1 LNGFSSS
8 LPLDVQIKALQEIP
22 CFRDVHIYR
31 PGYAIE
37 YDYFDPTQLKH
48 SLETKIV
55 KNLFFAGQI
64 NGTTGYEEAAGQGL
78 IAGINAH
85 QSCQNSKPFILQR
98 DDAYIGVLIDDL
110 VTKGVDEP
118 YRMFTSRAEHRILL
132 RQDNADTRLTPMGFQ
147 LGLASSERFQLF
159 LKKKQEVDDLIG
171 FCEGYSIKA
180 KYINDALMG
189 LDTAPLKQGLRLI
202 DLIGRPQLDFENL
215 KPHIPALKE
224 KLESI
229 QNRSE
234 EIVESAE
241 IHIKYKG
248 YIERER
254 GIAEKIHRLDTIR
267 IAEKFDYDSL
277 QSLSIEARQ
286 KLNRIQ
292 PETIGQASRIPGIS
306 PNDINVLLVLLGR

>member
-1 LNGFSSS
+1 M
-8 LPLDVQIKALQEIP
+8 
-22 CFRDVHIYR
+22 
-31 PGYAIE
+31 
-37 YDYFDPTQLKH
+37 
-48 SLETKIV
+48 
-55 KNLFFAGQI
+55 
-64 NGTTGYEEAAGQGL
+64 
-78 IAGINAH
+78 
-85 QSCQNSKPFILQR
+85 ILQR

-132 RQDNADTRLTPMGFQ
+132 RQDNADTRLTPMGYQ
-147 LGLASSERFQLF
+147 LGLATSDRYNLF

-171 FCEGYSIKA
+171 FCENYSIKP
-180 KYINDALMG
+180 KYINEAL
-189 LDTAPLKQGLRLI
+189 LEFDTAPLKQGLRLI
-202 DLIGRPQLDFENL
+202 DLIGRPQLDFEKL
-215 KPHIPALKE
+215 QPHISALKE
-224 KLESI
+224 KIESI
-229 QNRSE
+229 RNMRD

-267 IAEKFDYDSL
+267 IIERFDYDSL